1 MPPEPMTRPL
11 PVAADRSAASLGDHL
26 FAAIQR
32 CLPTRALSA
41 LMYRIA
47 EIDAPAFKN
56 PFIRAFMRGYPI
68 DLAEAER
75 ETVDQYRHFNDFF
88 TRALKHGARPQP
100 KEPTVLS
107 SPVDGRIS
115 QLGVI
120 ENGRIV
126 QAKGHHYTA
135 AELLAD
141 EALAA
146 AFDGG
151 SFATIYLAPHN
162 YHRVHLPFGG
172 RLRSWTYVPGR
183 LFSVN
188 PATARAMPRLFS
200 RNERMVAIFDTAF
213 GPLALVM
220 VGALFVGGIETVWG
234 GRLTP
239 PHDRGDRPHRHTPGV
254 TVALARGDEV
264 GRFHMGSTVVLLAP
278 RGALDWDAQLAAGQ
292 PLRLGQPL
300 ARVLQRVPA

>member
-1 MPPEPMTRPL
+1 MTTTTTSG
-11 PVAADRSAASLGDHL
+11 SAVTATDASFGDQL
-26 FAAIQR
+26 FAAVQR

-47 EIDAPAFKN
+47 EIDHPGFKN
-56 PFIRAFMRGYPI
+56 RLIKAFMKGYPI

-75 ETVDQYRHFNDFF
+75 ETVEEYRHFNDFF
-88 TRALKHGARPQP
+88 TRALKHNARPMP
-100 KEPTVLS
+100 RDPDLLA

-115 QLGVI
+115 QLGPI
-120 ENGRIV
+120 RDGRIF
-126 QAKGHHYTA
+126 QAKGHDYTA

-141 EALAA
+141 AELAK

-162 YHRVHLPFGG
+162 YHRVHIPFGG
-172 RLRSWTYVPGR
+172 KLRSWTYVPGR

-188 PATARAMPRLFS
+188 PATARSMPRLFS
-200 RNERMVAIFDTAF
+200 RNERMVAIFDTSF
-213 GPLALVM
+213 GPMAVVM

-239 PHDRGDRPHRHTPGV
+239 PHIRARTPFHHSLAQ
-254 TVALARGDEV
+254 TVALARGDEL

-278 RGALDWDAQLAAGQ
+278 KGVLDWDSQLAAGDV
-292 PLRLGQPL
+292 LRLGQPL
-300 ARVLQRVPA
+300 AQVLHRVTA

>member
-1 MPPEPMTRPL
+1 MTTTDL
-11 PVAADRSAASLGDHL
+11 AVAASADASLGDRL
-26 FAAIQR
+26 FALVQR

-47 EIDAPAFKN
+47 EIDRPGFKN

-68 DLAEAER
+68 DLSEAER
-75 ETVDQYRHFNDFF
+75 ETVEDYRHFNDFF

-100 KEPTVLS
+100 PTPDVLS
-107 SPVDGRIS
+107 SPVDGKIS
-115 QLGVI
+115 QLGPI
-120 ENGRIV
+120 RNGRIF
-126 QAKGHHYTA
+126 QAKGHDYTA

-141 EALAA
+141 ETLAR

-188 PATARAMPRLFS
+188 PATARAMPQLFS
-200 RNERMVAIFDTAF
+200 RNERMVAVFDTAF
-213 GPLALVM
+213 GPMALVM

-239 PHDRGDRPHRHTPGV
+239 PHDRGQKPHHHKPEDRI
-254 TVALARGDEV
+254 ALARGDEV

-278 RGALDWDAQLAAGQ
+278 KGALDWDGQLAAGTV
-292 PLRLGQPL
+292 LRLGQPL
-300 ARVLQRVPA
+300 ARVLQRVAA

>member
-1 MPPEPMTRPL
+1 MTTTTT
-11 PVAADRSAASLGDHL
+11 RSAATTSDASLGDQL
-26 FAAIQR
+26 FAAVQR

-47 EIDAPAFKN
+47 EIDSPAFKN
-56 PFIRAFMRGYPI
+56 PFIKAFMRGYPI

-75 ETVDQYRHFNDFF
+75 ETVEQYRHFNDFF
-88 TRALKHGARPQP
+88 TRALKHGARQQP
-100 KEPTVLS
+100 KEPGVLS

-115 QLGVI
+115 QLGPI
-120 ENGRIV
+120 EDGRIF
-126 QAKGHHYTA
+126 QAKGHDYTA

-141 EALAA
+141 DALAK

-172 RLRSWTYVPGR
+172 KLRSWTYVPGR

-200 RNERMVAIFDTAF
+200 RNERMVAVFDTAF
-213 GPLALVM
+213 GPMAVVM

-239 PHDRGDRPHRHTPGV
+239 PHDRGTAPHHHHPDQ

-278 RGALDWDAQLAAGQ
+278 KGALDWDSQLVAGQ
-292 PLRLGQPL
+292 ALRLGQPL
-300 ARVLQRVPA
+300 ARVLQRVTA

>member
-1 MPPEPMTRPL
+1 MTT
-11 PVAADRSAASLGDHL
+11 DASLGDTL
-26 FAAIQR
+26 FAAVQR

-47 EIDAPAFKN
+47 EVDNTTFKN
-56 PFIRAFMRGYPI
+56 TFIRTFLRGYPI

-75 ETVDQYRHFNDFF
+75 ETIEEYRNFNDFF

-100 KEPTVLS
+100 KDPDSFACL
-107 SPVDGRIS
+107 VDGRIS
-115 QLGVI
+115 QLGPI
-120 ENGRIV
+120 RDGRIF
-126 QAKGHHYTA
+126 QAKGHDYTA

-141 EALAA
+141 PDLAQ

-151 SFATIYLAPHN
+151 TFATIYLAPHN
-162 YHRVHLPFGG
+162 YHRVHVPFGG
-172 RLRSWTYVPGR
+172 RLRRWTYVPGR

-188 PATARAMPRLFS
+188 PATARSMPRLFS

-213 GPLALVM
+213 GPMAVVM
-220 VGALFVGGIETVWG
+220 VGALFVGGVETVWG

-239 PHDRGDRPHRHTPGV
+239 PHDRGSQPFHHTPDQAI
-254 TVALARGDEV
+254 ALARGDEM

-278 RGALDWDAQLAAGQ
+278 RGALAWQSSLEAGQ
-292 PLRLGQPL
+292 VVTLGQPL
-300 ARVLQRVPA
+300 AQVLQSVPA

>member
-1 MPPEPMTRPL
+1 MPL
-11 PVAADRSAASLGDHL
+11 KAD
-26 FAAIQR
+26 Q
-32 CLPTRALSA
+32 
-41 LMYRIA
+41 
-47 EIDAPAFKN
+47 
-56 PFIRAFMRGYPI
+56 
-68 DLAEAER
+68 
-75 ETVDQYRHFNDFF
+75 QFF
-88 TRALKHGARPQP
+88 LLLEHGARLQP
-100 KEPTVLS
+100 KEPGLLS

-115 QLGVI
+115 QLGPI
-120 ENGRIV
+120 ENGRIF
-126 QAKGHHYTA
+126 QAKGHDYTA

-141 EALAA
+141 ETLAR

-188 PATARAMPRLFS
+188 PATARSMPRLFS
-200 RNERMVAIFDTAF
+200 RNERMVAVFDTAF
-213 GPLALVM
+213 GPLAVVM

-239 PHDRGDRPHRHTPGV
+239 PHDRGQRPHHHTPEQ
-254 TVALARGDEV
+254 TVALARGDEL

-278 RGALDWDAQLAAGQ
+278 KGALEWDETLAAGQ
-292 PLRLGQPL
+292 PLQLGQPL
-300 ARVLQRVPA
+300 ARVLQRVAA

>member
-1 MPPEPMTRPL
+1 MNTTTI
-11 PVAADRSAASLGDHL
+11 AQASDASLGDHL
-26 FAAIQR
+26 FAAVQR

-41 LMYRIA
+41 LMYKIA
-47 EIDAPAFKN
+47 EIDSPGFKN
-56 PFIRAFMRGYPI
+56 GFIKAFMRGYPI
-68 DLAEAER
+68 DLGEAER
-75 ETVDQYRHFNDFF
+75 ETVEEYRHFNDFF
-88 TRALKHGARPQP
+88 TRALKRGARPMP
-100 KEPTVLS
+100 SDPNLLA

-115 QLGVI
+115 QLGAI
-120 ENGRIV
+120 RNGRIF
-126 QAKGHHYTA
+126 QAKGHDYTA

-141 EALAA
+141 AELAK

-162 YHRVHLPFGG
+162 YHRVHIPFGG
-172 RLRSWTYVPGR
+172 KLRSWTYVPGR

-213 GPLALVM
+213 GPMAVVM
-220 VGALFVGGIETVWG
+220 VGALFVGGVETVWG

-239 PHDRGDRPHRHTPGV
+239 PHSRAATPFHHQPDG
-254 TVALARGDEV
+254 TVALARGDEM

-278 RGALDWDAQLAAGQ
+278 RGALDWQAELKAGDA
-292 PLRLGQPL
+292 LRLGQPL
-300 ARVLQRVPA
+300 AQVVAQDLQHAVA

>member
-1 MPPEPMTRPL
+1 MTTTTRT
-11 PVAADRSAASLGDHL
+11 AAAPTSDASLGDQL
-26 FAAIQR
+26 FAAVQR

-47 EIDAPAFKN
+47 EIDTPAFKN
-56 PFIRAFMRGYPI
+56 PLIKAFMRGYPI
-68 DLAEAER
+68 DLSEAER
-75 ETVDQYRHFNDFF
+75 ETVEEYRHFNDFF
-88 TRALKHGARPQP
+88 TRALKHGARLQP
-100 KEPTVLS
+100 SVPDLLS

-115 QLGVI
+115 QLGPI
-120 ENGRIV
+120 EDGRIF
-126 QAKGHHYTA
+126 QAKGHDYTA

-141 EALAA
+141 DKLAK

-172 RLRSWTYVPGR
+172 KLRSWTYVPGR

-200 RNERMVAIFDTAF
+200 RNERMVAVFDTAF
-213 GPLALVM
+213 GPLAVVM
-220 VGALFVGGIETVWG
+220 VGALFVGGIETVWS

-239 PHDRGDRPHRHTPGV
+239 PHDRGSKPHRHTPEQ
-254 TVALARGDEV
+254 TVALARGDEL

-278 RGALDWDAQLAAGQ
+278 KGALDWDDTLSAGQ
-292 PLRLGQPL
+292 AVRLGQPL
-300 ARVLQRVPA
+300 ARVLQRVTA

>member
-1 MPPEPMTRPL
+1 MNSTN
-11 PVAADRSAASLGDHL
+11 SAAPSSDAGLGDQL
-26 FAAIQR
+26 FAALQR

-41 LMYRIA
+41 LMYRLA
-47 EIDAPAFKN
+47 EIDNPGFKN
-56 PFIRAFMRGYPI
+56 RFINTFMRGYPI

-75 ETVDQYRHFNDFF
+75 ETVEEYRHFNDFF
-88 TRALKHGARPQP
+88 TRALKHGARPMP
-100 KEPTVLS
+100 EKPDLLI

-115 QLGVI
+115 QLGQI
-120 ENGRIV
+120 RDGRIF
-126 QAKGHHYTA
+126 QAKGRDYTA

-141 EALAA
+141 AELAKT
-146 AFDGG
+146 FDGG

-162 YHRVHLPFGG
+162 YHRVHIPFGG
-172 RLRSWTYVPGR
+172 RLRSWAYVPGR

-213 GPLALVM
+213 GPMAVVM
-220 VGALFVGGIETVWG
+220 VGALFVGGVETVWG

-239 PHDRGDRPHRHTPGV
+239 PHSRASTAFHHQPDG
-254 TVALARGDEV
+254 TVALARGDEL

-278 RGALDWDAQLAAGQ
+278 KGALDWQAGLAAGDA
-292 PLRLGQPL
+292 LRLGQPL
-300 ARVLQRVPA
+300 AQVLQHAVA